1 MIQNANFHPVVPF
14 ILSLD
19 VGTSSTRA
27 LLFDAAG
34 AAVPGIQA
42 QEGYELTVSGEGE
55 VSVDAD
61 KLVAVVATTI
71 DKALKSAGSLVSS
84 IGAVAVDTF
93 WHSLVGV
100 DKDGRPIM
108 PVITWEDT
116 RPRRAATELGKELDK
131 RSIHQ
136 RTGARLHASYWPAK
150 LRWLATTQPEAFA
163 RAARWLS
170 FGEYLHRQFL
180 GHSVCSLS
188 MASGTGML
196 VIRARQWDK
205 ELMDVL
211 GVHPE
216 QFPSLGDVNDSVTG
230 LLPDYATR
238 WPTLRSVPWF
248 PAIGDGAAANAG
260 SGCATGENWALT
272 IGTSSAMRAVV
283 SPEQTVPPPG
293 LWLYLLDAQR
303 ALLGGALSEG
313 GNVFAWMEETL
324 RLPSLKDAEPLV
336 AKLPPDGHGLTILP
350 FISGERSPGWHAEA
364 RAVLA
369 GVQTGTT
376 SAELLRASMEAVAYQ
391 LLVVYQQLVAA
402 LDIKETKP
410 HLIGSGGALLSSP
423 TLRQIITDTLGV
435 PLYPSYEHEASAR
448 GVALLALAA
457 LGILPEG
464 KQAPPRLAEPL
475 QPDVTRGEIYQ
486 QAAARQMQLYKVLT
500 GEIEE

>member
-1 MIQNANFHPVVPF
+1 MQQNANSNPPVPF

-27 LLFDAAG
+27 LLFDATGAG
-34 AAVPGIQA
+34 VPGIQV
-42 QEGYELTVSGEGE
+42 QDSYELTVSGEGE

-71 DKALKSAGSLVSS
+71 DKVLKSAGSLASS

-100 DKDGRPIM
+100 DKDGHPVI

-116 RPRRAATELGKELDK
+116 RPRQAAAELSKELDK
-131 RSIHQ
+131 RAIHQ
-136 RTGARLHASYWPAK
+136 RTGALLHASYWPAK

-163 RAARWLS
+163 RAAQWLS

-180 GHSVCSLS
+180 GRSVCSFS

-196 VIRARQWDK
+196 VIRTRQWDK

-211 GVHPE
+211 GVRPE
-216 QFPSLGDVNDSVTG
+216 QFPPLGDVDESVTG
-230 LLPDYATR
+230 LLPEYASR
-238 WPTLRSVPWF
+238 WPALHNVPWF

-260 SGCATGENWALT
+260 SGCATEGNWALT

-293 LWLYLLDAQR
+293 LWLYLLDAKR

-313 GNVFAWMEETL
+313 GNVFAWMGETL
-324 RLPSLKDAEPLV
+324 RLPSLKESEPLV

-350 FISGERSPGWHAEA
+350 FISGERSLGWHAEA
-364 RAVLA
+364 RAVIA
-369 GVQTGTT
+369 GIQVDTT
-376 SAELLRASMEAVAYQ
+376 PEDLLRASMEAVAYQ
-391 LLVVYQQLVAA
+391 LGVVYQHLVAA
-402 LDIKETKP
+402 LDVKETKP
-410 HLIGSGGALLSSP
+410 RLIGSGGALLSSP
-423 TLRQIITDTLGV
+423 TLRQIVTDTLGA
-435 PLYPSYEHEASAR
+435 PLYPLYEHEASAR
-448 GVALLALAA
+448 GVALLALQA
-457 LGILPEG
+457 LGVLPEIE
-464 KQAPPRLAEPL
+464 QVPPRLAEPV
-475 QPDVTRGEIYQ
+475 QPDAGRGEIYQ
-486 QAAARQMQLYKVLT
+486 KAAARQMQLYKVLL
-500 GEIEE
+500 GDVEG